1 MCYGDLDEGDPSLGV
16 VQRLQ
21 GSGYIEWI
29 CPSTEEIPGDPPED
43 LEVPVNPLFNEQSG
57 NVDRIARLIAM
68 RVKSLIEGKAVRI
81 KSAEG
86 VWISQECAPVKSDEI
101 MILMATRSGIRD
113 ALLRE
118 LSEYGINAHADQE
131 GDLFER
137 PAASV
142 IEALFQFCA
151 RPHSKH
157 HAAWVLR
164 SPLIGLSDNDL
175 DKFILAVEEGE
186 NLMQKLA
193 LFLKQTPA
201 ARL

>member
-1 MCYGDLDEGDPSLGV
+1 
-16 VQRLQ
+16 
-21 GSGYIEWI
+21 
-29 CPSTEEIPGDPPED
+29 
-43 LEVPVNPLFNEQSG
+43 
-57 NVDRIARLIAM
+57 
-68 RVKSLIEGKAVRI
+68 
-81 KSAEG
+81 
-86 VWISQECAPVKSDEI
+86 
-101 MILMATRSGIRD
+101 MATRSGIRD

-164 SPLIGLSDNDL
+164 SPLIGLSDSDL
-175 DKFILAVEEGE
+175 DKFIFAVEEGE
-186 NLMQKLA
+186 NLMQKLV

-201 ARL
+201 GRMVERWIHLINSGRVLDVLNETLDTSDLLIAYPDEISKQD